1 MSGNSQGEPHK
12 HRRSEAFFGRRKS
25 KTLSSKQQRRF
36 DELFPKLCLDPMGL
50 APKQVSDL
58 FPHVPDAIILEIGF
72 GGGEHL
78 VHQATSFPQ
87 YGYIGVEPFVN
98 SMAKALRSIDD
109 GGLNNIRL
117 YDEDAVEILDWLPD
131 NCLDRIDLLYPD
143 PWPKMRHWKRR
154 FVNQVNLD
162 RMARVLKP
170 GGSFRFASDID
181 TYINWTLNHC
191 DKHPDFR
198 WTAQEAKD
206 WHSPYENWIR
216 TRYEAKAIREGRTP
230 CYLTFECIS

>member
-1 MSGNSQGEPHK
+1 MSENSSDQIRR

-25 KTLSSKQQRRF
+25 KTLSPKQQRRF
-36 DELFPKLCLDPMGL
+36 DELFPKLSLDTSASSPATL
-50 APKQVSDL
+50 SEL
-58 FPHVPDAIILEIGF
+58 FPHAPAAIILEIGF

-78 VHQATSFPQ
+78 IHQATSFPDFAF
-87 YGYIGVEPFVN
+87 IGIEPFVN
-98 SMAKALRSIDD
+98 AMAKALRSIDEA
-109 GGLNNIRL
+109 GLKNIRL
-117 YDEDAVEILDWLPD
+117 YDEDAVEILDWLPND
-131 NCLDRIDLLYPD
+131 CLDRIDLLYPD

-170 GGSFRFASDID
+170 GGLFRFASDID

-191 DKHPDFR
+191 DQHPAFN
-198 WTAQEAKD
+198 WNAQQATD
-206 WHSPYENWIR
+206 WHSPYQNWIR

-230 CYLTFECIS
+230 CYLTFEYLP